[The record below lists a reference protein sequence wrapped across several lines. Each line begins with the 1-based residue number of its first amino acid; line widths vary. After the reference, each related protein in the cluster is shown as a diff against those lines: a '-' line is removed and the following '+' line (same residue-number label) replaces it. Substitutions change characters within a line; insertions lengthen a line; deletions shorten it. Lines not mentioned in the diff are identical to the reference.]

1 MAPSLLSGFAL
12 AVGGNL
18 REKPEVRTARR
29 KWNSQACGRLTSSTS
44 ELWKD
49 WRDKLDE
56 EMQGICLQLFE
67 IELEFILNENQAS
80 VGETFNEI
88 IY

>member
-1 MAPSLLSGFAL
+1 
-12 AVGGNL
+12 
-18 REKPEVRTARR
+18 
-29 KWNSQACGRLTSSTS
+29 
-44 ELWKD
+44 
-49 WRDKLDE
+49 
-56 EMQGICLQLFE
+56 MQGICLQLFE